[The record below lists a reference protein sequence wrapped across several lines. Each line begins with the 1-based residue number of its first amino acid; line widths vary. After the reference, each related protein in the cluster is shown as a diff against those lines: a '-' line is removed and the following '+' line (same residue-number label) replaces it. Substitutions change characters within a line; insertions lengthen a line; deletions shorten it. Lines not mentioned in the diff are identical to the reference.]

1 MNVSK
6 EKIEDYK
13 KAISDIDIKSKTI
26 ENELQYLVNIGIK
39 NREIEKGTVEYI
51 KDLIQTLLRLIIKL
65 Y

>member
-39 NREIEKGTVEYI
+39 NREIEKGTIEYI
-51 KDLIQTLLRLIIKL
+51 NDLIQTLLRLIVKL

>member
-13 KAISDIDIKSKTI
+13 KAINDIDIKSKTI

-39 NREIEKGTVEYI
+39 NREIEKGTVEYVN
-51 KDLIQTLLRLIIKL
+51 DLIQTLLKLIVKL

>member
-13 KAISDIDIKSKTI
+13 KAITDIDIKAKTI

-39 NREIEKGTVEYI
+39 NREIEKGTVEYVN
-51 KDLIQTLLRLIIKL
+51 DLIQTLLRLIIKL

>member
-39 NREIEKGTVEYI
+39 NREIEKGTVEYVN
-51 KDLIQTLLRLIIKL
+51 DLIQTLLRLIIKL

>member
-13 KAISDIDIKSKTI
+13 KAITDIDIKSKTI

-39 NREIEKGTVEYI
+39 NREIEKGTVEYVN
-51 KDLIQTLLRLIIKL
+51 DLIQTLLRLIVKL

>member
-39 NREIEKGTVEYI
+39 NREIEKGTVEYVN
-51 KDLIQTLLRLIIKL
+51 DLIQTLLRLIVKL

>member
-51 KDLIQTLLRLIIKL
+51 NDLIQTLLRLIIKL